1 MQLEQLQYIIKV
13 AETKNI
19 SKASKKLLISQSAL
33 SQSIRK
39 LEQELGVKIFNRERS
54 GVSITESGKHI
65 VNLSQDVMNK
75 VNNIVTY
82 SERHGELKK
91 IRIGIIAG
99 LHLTFIPDILSELKD
114 KFPNLNIE
122 LIELTSLE
130 IIEAIKVENIDLGIL
145 AIYEETEQY
154 NKDVEF
160 IKLESINMNVF
171 ISRHSKLSN
180 KAILDPSYLTNEKFI
195 TYNGEYMNW
204 FYSKYRQ
211 RYGDFDDILN
221 TKNNQTINE
230 MIKNNLAI
238 AIEIETEIYNKD
250 YINTGDIK
258 AIPLSLNEKFELGHL
273 GLGYTK
279 QKELHPTILSLLHVF
294 EKHFYQMIFSSE

>member
-195 TYNGEYMNW
+195 TYNGEYMMW

-211 RYGDFDDILN
+211 RYGDFVDILN

-294 EKHFYQMIFSSE
+294 EKHFYQMIFS